1 MIFILWILQT
11 QAQAAKEG
19 KSNCYFLSCYYGYT
33 ILEIVNKSRMFN
45 LTVTLQISVKHT
57 ERSSDG
63 DAVRHSFGMQVK
75 VAVLFFKG
83 RVAFFNL
90 IGDSLKLHLKFKN
103 GILGRIVSKQ
113 PLRIFT
119 N

>member
-1 MIFILWILQT
+1 M
-11 QAQAAKEG
+11 
-19 KSNCYFLSCYYGYT
+19 
-33 ILEIVNKSRMFN
+33 EIVNKSRIFN

-63 DAVRHSFGMQVK
+63 DAVRHSFRMQVK

-83 RVAFFNL
+83 CVAFFNL

-113 PLRIFT
+113 PLRIVT

>member
-1 MIFILWILQT
+1 M
-11 QAQAAKEG
+11 
-19 KSNCYFLSCYYGYT
+19 
-33 ILEIVNKSRMFN
+33 EIVNKSRIFN

-63 DAVRHSFGMQVK
+63 DAVRHSLGIQVYVK